1 MKKKK
6 DPAALRTISF
16 LTGKTPL
23 EEAEEALLEEQP
35 IERIGH
41 PLDMVPSAER
51 TAIRWLGLDIFHEGD
66 DVKIAEHP
74 TNGSA
79 VLILVRAS
87 VAGTPYST
95 ATIKLSAQQYAK
107 LRQLCVD
114 VPFP

>member
-1 MKKKK
+1 M
-6 DPAALRTISF
+6 
-16 LTGKTPL
+16 
-23 EEAEEALLEEQP
+23 
-35 IERIGH
+35 
-41 PLDMVPSAER
+41 
-51 TAIRWLGLDIFHEGD
+51 
-66 DVKIAEHP
+66 KIAEHP